1 MQAPFNPNQLEL
13 ALDLALEEPALKLS
27 GKMAVPDVEKKAAI
41 QLSQFKFYYGDY
53 WVDFPQSEYGGTWAV
68 LAQNKADCINMLYN
82 TCTDYEIEGYE
93 HDIAAAVDK
102 AMVFDVVAAEGQ
114 FSKVVSFFR
123 T

>member
-1 MQAPFNPNQLEL
+1 M
-13 ALDLALEEPALKLS
+13 
-27 GKMAVPDVEKKAAI
+27 
-41 QLSQFKFYYGDY
+41 
-53 WVDFPQSEYGGTWAV
+53 V

-82 TCTDYEIEGYE
+82 ACTDYEIEGYE
-93 HDIAAAVDK
+93 HAIAAAVDK

>member
-13 ALDLALEEPALKLS
+13 PLQDPVLKLS
-27 GKMAVPDVEKKAAI
+27 E
-41 QLSQFKFYYGDY
+41 FKLYCGDY
-53 WVDFPQSEYGGTWAV
+53 WVDFPRSEYGGTWAV

-82 TCTDYEIEGYE
+82 ACNDYEIEGYE
-93 HDIAAAVDK
+93 HDIAEAVDK